1 MVKAQEGIGTNMKK
15 YRTMIILLGVFGV
28 LIGLYF
34 AMQYINK
41 AKTENNQDDII
52 MVTELG
58 NLAAMEYTNGETTM
72 SFTSSEGVWTVTDNS
87 EFNLD
92 SDIVDTIANELSQV
106 QANRVLEG
114 EDELSAYGL
123 DEPAYTITLTTDAGA
138 EITLHIGNEVDG
150 NYYATTGDK
159 VVVYVI
165 GSSVVDALE
174 FDITVLEA
182 EVVEEETP
190 TQETTENTDEAS
202 EQ

>member
-138 EITLHIGNEVDG
+138 EITLYIGNEVDG

>member
-58 NLAAMEYTNGETTM
+58 KLAAMEYTNGETTM

-114 EDELSAYGL
+114 EDELSM
-123 DEPAYTITLTTDAGA
+123 
-138 EITLHIGNEVDG
+138 
-150 NYYATTGDK
+150 
-159 VVVYVI
+159 
-165 GSSVVDALE
+165 
-174 FDITVLEA
+174 
-182 EVVEEETP
+182 
-190 TQETTENTDEAS
+190 
-202 EQ
+202 